1 MIKSANQ
8 LYKESK
14 TTLPFKE
21 WLNEQKRNGQLK
33 EEAKIEKVMYQ
44 NATEEKS
51 ASVEVY
57 GIDVK
62 YIAIGLLV
70 VGAAYMGYRYWKKR
84 Q

>member
-1 MIKSANQ
+1 MKSANQ

-14 TTLPFKE
+14 TTMPFKE

-33 EEAKIEKVMYQ
+33 EEAKIEQVMYQ
-44 NATEEKS
+44 NATEEKG
-51 ASVEVY
+51 AAIEVF
-57 GIDVK
+57 GVNVK

>member
-1 MIKSANQ
+1 MKSANQ

-14 TTLPFKE
+14 TSLPFKE
-21 WLNEQKRNGQLK
+21 WLNEQKRSGLLK
-33 EEAKIEKVMYQ
+33 EEAKNEKVMYQ
-44 NATEEKS
+44 NATEEKN
-51 ASVEVY
+51 ASLEFF
-57 GIDVK
+57 GINVK

>member
-1 MIKSANQ
+1 MKSANQ

-14 TTLPFKE
+14 TTMPFKE

-33 EEAKIEKVMYQ
+33 EEAKIEQVMYQ
-44 NATEEKS
+44 NATEDKS
-51 ASVEVY
+51 TAVEVF
-57 GIDVK
+57 GVNVK

-70 VGAAYMGYRYWKKR
+70 VGAAYMGYRYCKKR